1 MITIKKTHMRGAPP
15 PIKQWTQKNRCL
27 ETETCFS
34 FRVVASLDEDGD
46 VELYLS
52 SFPASSLV
60 LGQIKSSVRAFA
72 DLSSSAAGSSR
83 MAIPPPS
90 PPPSS

>member
-1 MITIKKTHMRGAPP
+1 MITIKKLTREEPP
-15 PIKQWTQKNRCL
+15 PNKSV
-27 ETETCFS
+27 ETENPMFG
-34 FRVVASLDEDGD
+34 E

-60 LGQIKSSVRAFA
+60 LGQIESSGRAFA
-72 DLSSSAAGSSR
+72 DLSLLAAVAGR
-83 MAIPPPS
+83 QFPPPL